1 MGGKIDAYLDC
12 VSPYSYFAILYLQ
25 KNREILRQ
33 YGVEVE
39 FHPVF
44 LGGIMQGS
52 GNTPPW
58 KLENKAK
65 YSGFDSKRA
74 QEYFGVKFSTP
85 SFFPIMSLLPQR
97 ALIYIKDNYP
107 QEKYEEVFVQTWVR
121 MWEQHWDISK
131 PEKLAELLASLFSEQ
146 DVRNIL
152 EAANTTEVK
161 QKLNAVTKL
170 ALDSGA
176 FGCPWYLVTNSSGK
190 KEPFFGSDRW
200 HYMWSFLGVPFQDVA
215 IKEKSS
221 L

>member
-1 MGGKIDAYLDC
+1 M
-12 VSPYSYFAILYLQ
+12 
-25 KNREILRQ
+25 
-33 YGVEVE
+33 
-39 FHPVF
+39 
-44 LGGIMQGS
+44 
-52 GNTPPW
+52 
-58 KLENKAK
+58 
-65 YSGFDSKRA
+65 
-74 QEYFGVKFSTP
+74 
-85 SFFPIMSLLPQR
+85 
-97 ALIYIKDNYP
+97 
-107 QEKYEEVFVQTWVR
+107 QTWVR

-190 KEPFFGSDRW
+190 KEPFFGSDRYVFRTPIHHKEAHRCSRW